1 MEELATTESGLSV
14 LRKRLTDAEL
24 LQRLANATA
33 THYSAAG
40 KEKARMNENLSRV
53 WSKEMKR
60 RELQIPSDEEL
71 LKAGQF
77 NGIGSM

>member
-33 THYSAAG
+33 TNYSAAG

>member
-1 MEELATTESGLSV
+1 METTTSESGIAIM
-14 LRKRLTDAEL
+14 RKQPTDAEL

-33 THYSAAG
+33 THYAATG
-40 KEKARMNENLSRV
+40 QEKFRTNENLARV

-60 RELQIPSDEEL
+60 RGLEVPSDEEL
-71 LKAGQF
+71 LKTGQF

>member
-1 MEELATTESGLSV
+1 MEELVTSESGLSV

-33 THYSAAG
+33 TNYSSSG

-60 RELQIPSDEEL
+60 RELDVPSDEEL
-71 LKAGQF
+71 LKTGQF